1 MMRFFSIIAH
11 AAMIVLVLTA
21 LATAGTAG
29 SGVDLAEK
37 HKARGNIFYSQRK
50 FTQAIEA
57 FTSAIAEDP
66 DYLAAYYNRGLAYYD
81 LQLYYKAI
89 VDFDMVLMMSPD
101 DRDAYLARGLCYGKV
116 NKLQLALQDLNKAA
130 ELGNRQA
137 GRIIESGELT
147 RQLELARSKQRKISA
162 IINETRSETNRT
174 SEIIGVGNEFGGNTI
189 MTTYAKGDPLY
200 EGTEGL
206 FKQMDYYDPS
216 DRLRKTELF
225 HTASFIADHDRN
237 MTRIIYDDKGRTL
250 RKEFTYTGRMLN
262 HTGVQY
268 YNEQGAL
275 VREVILDKHGK
286 EISSKTVP

>member
-1 MMRFFSIIAH
+1 MRFCSIIAH
-11 AAMIVLVLTA
+11 AAMIVLFLVA
-21 LATAGTAG
+21 LGTAGTET
-29 SGVDLAEK
+29 GVDLAEK

-66 DYLAAYYNRGLAYYD
+66 DYIAAYYNRGLAYYD

-101 DRDAYLARGLCYGKV
+101 DRDAYLARGLCYSKV
-116 NKLQLALQDLNKAA
+116 NKLQLALQDLNNAA

-137 GRIIESGELT
+137 RRIIESGELT

-200 EGTEGL
+200 EGPEGL
-206 FKQMDYYDPS
+206 FKQMDYYDPG
-216 DRLRKTELF
+216 DRLRTTELF
-225 HTASFIADHDRN
+225 HTASFITDHDRN
-237 MTRIIYDDKGRTL
+237 MTRIIYDTQGRIL

-262 HTGVQY
+262 HTGVQHF
-268 YNEQGAL
+268 NERGAL